1 MSWAALGSNHLISGA
16 NLKSAVDTNYAIL
29 KVGQT
34 IPNDDNILNRSEI
47 EQRVHVTVSNT
58 PASNQC
64 PCKSDCAFTST
75 FPCGTTASNNFLYE
89 GLGNSTTEACGY
101 YKYYDVDLGTTSGLV
116 TINFANFSNFPAV
129 GVTMRISHWDGTN
142 IVATTTFYQ
151 ASTYQFNYT
160 YNAAKG
166 TTVRFHFGWSCP

>member
-34 IPNDDNILNRSEI
+34 IPNDDNILNRSEV
-47 EQRVHVTVSNT
+47 EQYVHVTVSNT

-64 PCKSDCAFTST
+64 PCKSDCAFTTQFS
-75 FPCGTTASNNFLYE
+75 CGTTGNNNFLYS
-89 GLGNSTTEACGY
+89 GFRSGTTESCGY
-101 YKYYDVDLGTTSGLV
+101 YKSYDVDLGTTSGVV
-116 TINFANFSNFPAV
+116 TMNFANFSEFPSG
-129 GVTMRISHWDGTN
+129 GVTMRISYTDGTN
-142 IVATTTFYQ
+142 IVATTTFFQ
-151 ASTYQFNYT
+151 ASTYQFTYT

-166 TTVRFHFGWSCP
+166 TVVRFHFGWSCP